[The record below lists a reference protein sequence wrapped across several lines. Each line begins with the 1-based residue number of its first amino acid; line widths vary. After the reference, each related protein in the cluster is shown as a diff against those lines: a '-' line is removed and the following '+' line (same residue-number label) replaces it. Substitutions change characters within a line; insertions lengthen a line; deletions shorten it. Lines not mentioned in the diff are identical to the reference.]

1 MRFKEFAVGAAVF
14 LVVAG
19 GPGTARAQSSGAPGG
34 QGGGYPPQISDGR
47 VTLEL
52 APRWEDS
59 VLVVRVSA
67 NTHSVA
73 LAELKLGELMRLVIN
88 EKEIAPV
95 RAGTL
100 SGHHGSADVVFR
112 LASRPAAFSVRVRD
126 VPDVPLRVLSW
137 PPGPGPR

>member
-1 MRFKEFAVGAAVF
+1 MAFKGIAVGAVVF
-14 LVVAG
+14 LLLAG
-19 GPGTARAQSSGAPGG
+19 GSGTARGQESAAARAQDA
-34 QGGGYPPQISDGR
+34 GYPRQISRGR
-47 VTLEL
+47 VTLEM

-73 LAELKLGELMRLVIN
+73 LTELKLGELMRLVIG

-100 SGHHGSADVVFR
+100 SGHHSAVDVVFR
-112 LASRPAAFSVRVRD
+112 LASRPSTFSVKVRD

-137 PPGPGPR
+137 PPESGPR